1 MKKAPVFIVV
11 MSVMVLLLSLLE
23 ACASTKSTL
32 PATGE
37 PSLKITVV
45 GDIPGGNQRAVD
57 SFLQT
62 YPYLV
67 KYLGEPFSIGTE
79 GITWDYDANS
89 QMHGGFDALTNTV
102 ILGANMMPEMKSDQ
116 DPPYAWLDESFQ
128 HETTHLFYD
137 VGDNVID
144 FTFGQWIREAHVL
157 AGQSLANQDAQGLPS
172 SSFGFVGYDAQA
184 YLGYEVVNGVM
195 RDGEKWDRS
204 IVDSSATQALL
215 LLTEVLSADSDRD
228 FLKRVNTDILSYYRT
243 TGSPEISAA
252 TYSDILDKA
261 AGGRKIDGQSPGDW
275 LFSQPVSNI
284 AGVAGDYLAIVPT
297 DTYPTQFWV
306 FSFRRE
312 KQGQDYRET
321 ALEGLDVTLTVY
333 NAVGEM
339 VGQTKLQSAG
349 GKGTELD
356 GREFLAPDLPDG
368 GYLVKAEAS
377 IDGKSLTCYNYFVLM
392 QQAQDLHA
400 EKDRLT
406 VVLMNTNGTA
416 LVPSMPEGM
425 TITGGEVSQTLP
437 GVIAVTAAPGTGV
450 EFKLNGF
457 SSVFSKPITGRV
469 VALRLP

>member
-1 MKKAPVFIVV
+1 MKKAPVFIVA
-11 MSVMVLLLSLLE
+11 MSVMVLLLALLE
-23 ACASTKSTL
+23 ACASTKPTL
-32 PATGE
+32 PATGI
-37 PSLKITVV
+37 PPIKITVV

-89 QMHGGFDALTNTV
+89 QIQGGFDALTNTV

-128 HETTHLFYD
+128 HETVHLFYD
-137 VGDNVID
+137 VGNTAIN

-157 AGQSLANQDAQGLPS
+157 AGQALANQDVLG
-172 SSFGFVGYDAQA
+172 SSFGFVTYDAQA

-195 RDGEKWDRS
+195 RDYEKWNRS
-204 IVDSSATQALL
+204 IVDGSATQALL

-228 FLKRVNTDILSYYRT
+228 FLKRVNADILAYYRT

-252 TYSDILDKA
+252 TYSDILDRA

-284 AGVAGDYLAIVPT
+284 AGATGDYLAIVPSY
-297 DTYPTQFWV
+297 TYPTSFWV

-312 KQGQDYRET
+312 KQGQEYRET
-321 ALEGLDVTLTVY
+321 VLEGLNVTLTVY
-333 NAVGEM
+333 NAGGEV
-339 VGQTKLQSAG
+339 VGQTKVQIAG
-349 GKGTELD
+349 GIGTELD

-368 GYLVKAEAS
+368 GYLVKAQAS
-377 IDGKSLTCYNYFVLM
+377 IDGKSLTCYNYFAIV
-392 QQAQDLHA
+392 QQAKEIQA
-400 EKDRLT
+400 EKDRLI
-406 VVLMNTNGTA
+406 VVMMNTAGTA

-425 TITGGEVSQTLP
+425 TITGGEIIKTLP
-437 GVIAVTAAPGTGV
+437 GVIALTAAPGTGV

-457 SSVFSKPITGRV
+457 RSVVSKPMTDRV